1 MAEDFTLPAFL
12 QDCDVDTI
20 HQRMMDMLPDDIDKT
35 EAGFPWDFTLS
46 LIHI

>member
-20 HQRMMDMLPDDIDKT
+20 HQRMMDMLPDDIDKRRYAQCT
-35 EAGFPWDFTLS
+35 NR
-46 LIHI
+46 HIGKMKS

>member
-20 HQRMMDMLPDDIDKT
+20 HQRMMDMLPDDID
-35 EAGFPWDFTLS
+35 
-46 LIHI
+46 

>member
-20 HQRMMDMLPDDIDKT
+20 HQRMMDMLPDDIDKIGRASCR
-35 EAGFPWDFTLS
+35 ERV
-46 LIHI
+46 